1 MAARAIRVSRSNMK
15 PTIGRIVHFVLDP
28 TKSPIAAII
37 VAVWTDTCV
46 NLRIFQDGSNT
57 QPNQWDEWQTSKT
70 FDDSVTP
77 ASGTWHWPPKV

>member
-1 MAARAIRVSRSNMK
+1 MK
-15 PTIGRIVHFVLDP
+15 PSIGRIVHFVLDS

-46 NLRIFQDGSNT
+46 NLRIFRDGSNT
-57 QPNQWDEWQTSKT
+57 QPEWQTSKI
-70 FDDSVTP
+70 FDDSETP